1 MKNVSQQNAFVDFLL
16 DGNRAAASEH
26 VKQQLEAGM
35 SVKHIY
41 EDIIKVSLYRVGELW
56 EYNQITVAEEHTAT
70 SIAEA
75 VMNELYGSIVSRKR
89 EGQKAVLACLENE
102 THQVGIKMVADMFEM
117 KGWDTFFPGA
127 DTPATEL
134 MRYIDKI
141 KPQVIA
147 LSASVY
153 SHLPLL
159 EETIQRIR
167 HTFPNIPV
175 LIGGQAFRH
184 GGKDIAD
191 KHRRVVFIENL
202 SDLEVYINKYNH
214 HG

>member
-1 MKNVSQQNAFVDFLL
+1 MQNVLHQDSFVEFLL

-26 VKQQLEAGM
+26 IKNQLEAGM
-35 SVKHIY
+35 PVKHIY

-56 EYNQITVAEEHTAT
+56 EFNQITVAEEHTAT

-89 EGQKAVLACLENE
+89 VAQKAVLACVENE
-102 THQVGIKMVADMFEM
+102 THQVGIKMVADIFEM

-127 DTPATEL
+127 DTPVTDL
-134 MRYIDKI
+134 IRYIDKI

-153 SHLPLL
+153 FHLPVL
-159 EETIQRIR
+159 EEMIQRIR
-167 HTFPNIPV
+167 HTFPNIPILV
-175 LIGGQAFRH
+175 GGQAFRH

-191 KHRRVVFIENL
+191 KHRRVIFIENL
-202 SDLEVYINKYNH
+202 SDLEAYINNNSP

>member
-1 MKNVSQQNAFVDFLL
+1 MQNVLHQDSFVEFLL
-16 DGNRAAASEH
+16 DGNRAAASEY
-26 VKQQLEAGM
+26 VRRQLEAGM
-35 SVKHIY
+35 PVKHIY

-89 EGQKAVLACLENE
+89 VAQKAVLACVENE

-134 MRYIDKI
+134 IRYIDKI

-147 LSASVY
+147 LSASIY
-153 SHLPLL
+153 FHLPLL
-159 EETIQRIR
+159 EEMLQRIR
-167 HTFPNIPV
+167 LTFPNIPV
-175 LIGGQAFRH
+175 IIGGQAFRH
-184 GGKDIAD
+184 GGRDIAD
-191 KHRRVVFIENL
+191 KHRRVVFMENL
-202 SDLEVYINKYNH
+202 SDLEAYINNYSP